1 MESDTPQ
8 ICSYC
13 SALIESDDFLDCSIC
28 ASSVH
33 IKCLKRPGT
42 PGDLLGDVFF
52 TFTCCKCSTLDGK
65 QEQFVRQKLP
75 WLMIITLAIYNLSIK
90 SNGLSH
96 HGHFHW
102 RTHIVS
108 FIDKHWDY
116 LFEPNTKRRKKWI
129 GSVTGTLSHNS
140 PEFFQS
146 GQELFHETGWWK
158 LTYNQSPKFYSKLYE
173 QYSQKRQ
180 QLRNDKRSAEEIS
193 YSSDHSNSATE
204 DVKRRRA
211 DSEDEDHCSRTLPYM
226 GRKTK
231 PKSTKIIKEELKEEP
246 KEEKKREHLNSVQSS
261 LMDFLAENLSSD
273 GLIFNDIQTDDL
285 AKNELLPLIGTSD
298 NSSFFDVSPTK
309 NTDLKLG
316 NFSGEHFDQ
325 DHGNANLEIPS
336 HVSPSDS
343 HDQTLYQPRIV
354 QVTNYQQME
363 ASDSNS
369 QEATIKQELAS
380 ETENESPEGDEDDDE
395 PLQVCAKSLFTKHLK
410 RDYPWL
416 KESQDEEDSVENKS
430 LFLEGRLIQMSEYEE
445 KELYNKLRNILSM
458 EQQCKIEVPTYVR
471 RFYRKLVV
479 RELRRAY
486 SKPLFNIDD
495 CIQKKYEFEN
505 ASKNQVLDRYQI
517 ISISTHTSMTSFHA
531 KIAGS
536 FNYEVFESPYTSRIL
551 HPFIYRNTKCFPP
564 WMKLMCE
571 LEHSVTGNTP
581 KRSTIDFCY
590 VRPNHIAAVNALLQ
604 SLFWPGIDMSEC
616 LSYPD
621 FSVVALYKKLV
632 VGCAFLVPD
641 VGFNEAYISFMAVR
655 PGWQRSGIASFMLY
669 HLIQTCMTKDIT
681 LHVSATNPAVCLYQK
696 FGFKIEEVILGF
708 YEKYLPIDSKHS
720 RHAFF
725 LRLMR

>member
-8 ICSYC
+8 KCSYC
-13 SALIESDDFLDCSIC
+13 SALIESDDFLDCSVC
-28 ASSVH
+28 KSSVH
-33 IKCLKRPGT
+33 TKCLKRPGT

-52 TFTCCKCSTLDGK
+52 IFTCCNCSTLEGK
-65 QEQFVRQKLP
+65 PEQFVRQKLP
-75 WLMIITLAIYNLSIK
+75 WLMIITMAIYNLSIK

-102 RTHIVS
+102 RTHIAS
-108 FIDKHWDY
+108 FIDKHWDH

-129 GSVTGTLSHNS
+129 GSVSGALSHNS

-146 GQELFHETGWWK
+146 GQELFQESGWWK
-158 LTYNQSPKFYSKLYE
+158 LTYNQTPKFYSKLYE

-193 YSSDHSNSATE
+193 FSSDHSNSATE

-211 DSEDEDHCSRTLPYM
+211 DSEDEEHCSRTLPYM
-226 GRKTK
+226 GRKPKTK
-231 PKSTKIIKEELKEEP
+231 PTRPIKLEAIEPEEDETK
-246 KEEKKREHLNSVQSS
+246 HLNSVQSS

-285 AKNELLPLIGTSD
+285 TKNELLPLIGAADTS
-298 NSSFFDVSPTK
+298 NFFDISPTK
-309 NTDLKLG
+309 NNDIKLG
-316 NFSGEHFDQ
+316 SFGDNYEHDEVP
-325 DHGNANLEIPS
+325 HS
-336 HVSPSDS
+336 HLSPSNATDEA
-343 HDQTLYQPRIV
+343 DGLYQPRIL
-354 QVTNYQQME
+354 QVTNYQQMDAAE
-363 ASDSNS
+363 TNS
-369 QEATIKQELAS
+369 ENAAIKEEPQS
-380 ETENESPEGDEDDDE
+380 ESENESYEAEEDDDGPME
-395 PLQVCAKSLFTKHLK
+395 ACGKSLFTKQPK
-410 RDYPWL
+410 REYPWL
-416 KESQDEEDSVENKS
+416 RENQDEEENLENES
-430 LFLEGRLIQMSEYEE
+430 LFMEGRLISMSEYEE
-445 KELYNKLRNILSM
+445 KELYNKLKSILSV
-458 EQQCKIEVPTYVR
+458 EQQCKLEVPTYVR

-486 SKPLFNIDD
+486 SKPLFNIDA
-495 CIQKKYEFEN
+495 CIQNKNELEL
-505 ASKNQVLDRYQI
+505 ASKNQILDRYQI
-517 ISISTHTSMTSFHA
+517 ISTSNPTASMTSFHA

-571 LEHSVTGNTP
+571 LEHSVTGKNP
-581 KRSTIDFCY
+581 KRSTVDFCY

-604 SLFWPGIDMSEC
+604 SNFWPGIDMSEC

-669 HLIQTCMTKDIT
+669 HLIQTCMSKDIT

>member
-1 MESDTPQ
+1 MESDTPKT
-8 ICSYC
+8 CSYC
-13 SALIESDDFLDCSIC
+13 SAVIESDDFLDCTVCHSN
-28 ASSVH
+28 VH

-52 TFTCCKCSTLDGK
+52 IFTCTNCSTLEGK
-65 QEQFVRQKLP
+65 QEEFVRQKLP
-75 WLMIITLAIYNLSIK
+75 WLMIITMAIYNLSIK

-108 FIDKHWDY
+108 FIDKHWEH

-129 GSVTGTLSHNS
+129 GSVSGALSHNS

-146 GQELFHETGWWK
+146 GQELFQESGWWK
-158 LTYNQSPKFYSKLYE
+158 LTYNQTPKFYSKLYE
-173 QYSQKRQ
+173 QFSQKRQ

-211 DSEDEDHCSRTLPYM
+211 DSENEEEHCSRTLPYM
-226 GRKTK
+226 GRKPKTK
-231 PKSTKIIKEELKEEP
+231 PVKQVKVEPVPEEEE
-246 KEEKKREHLNSVQSS
+246 EESKHLNSVQSS

-273 GLIFNDIQTDDL
+273 GLIFNDIQPDDL
-285 AKNELLPLIGTSD
+285 AKNELLPLIGTTD
-298 NSSFFDVSPTK
+298 NSNFFDISPTK
-309 NTDLKLG
+309 NNDLKLG
-316 NFSGEHFDQ
+316 SFSENFDQ
-325 DHGNANLEIPS
+325 DEVPHT
-336 HVSPSDS
+336 SPTKTPEDG
-343 HDQTLYQPRIV
+343 LYLPRIL
-354 QVTNYQQME
+354 QVTNYQQMD
-363 ASDSNS
+363 AADTNS
-369 QEATIKQELAS
+369 EGTTIKEEPAS
-380 ETENESPEGDEDDDE
+380 ESENDDSYEVEEDDDGPVE
-395 PLQVCAKSLFTKHLK
+395 VCAKSLFTKQPI

-416 KESQDEEDSVENKS
+416 SENQDEEENLENES
-430 LFLEGRLIQMSEYEE
+430 LFMEGRLIPMSEYEE

-458 EQQCKIEVPTYVR
+458 EQQCKLEVPTYVR

-486 SKPLFNIDD
+486 SKPLFNIDAYV
-495 CIQKKYEFEN
+495 QNKSEFEN
-505 ASKNQVLDRYQI
+505 ASKNQILDRYQI
-517 ISISTHTSMTSFHA
+517 ISSSNQSAMTSFHA

-536 FNYEVFESPYTSRIL
+536 FLYEVFESPYTSRIL

-571 LEHSVTGNTP
+571 LEHTVTGKTP
-581 KRSTIDFCY
+581 KRSTVDFCY

-604 SLFWPGIDMSEC
+604 SYFWPGIDMSEC

-621 FSVVALYKKLV
+621 FSVVAMYKKLV

-669 HLIQTCMTKDIT
+669 HLIQTCMSKDIT

>member
-1 MESDTPQ
+1 MDSDAPK

-13 SALIESDDFLDCSIC
+13 SALIESDDFLDCTVC
-28 ASSVH
+28 NSSVH

-42 PGDLLGDVFF
+42 PGDILGDVFF
-52 TFTCCKCSTLDGK
+52 IFTCTNCSMLEGK
-65 QEQFVRQKLP
+65 LEQFVRQKLP
-75 WLMIITLAIYNLSIK
+75 WLMVITLAIYNLSIK

-108 FIDKHWDY
+108 FIDKHWEH

-129 GSVTGTLSHNS
+129 GSVSGALSHNS

-146 GQELFHETGWWK
+146 GQELFQESGWWK
-158 LTYNQSPKFYSKLYE
+158 LTYNQTPKFYMKLYE
-173 QYSQKRQ
+173 QFSQKRQ
-180 QLRNDKRSAEEIS
+180 QLRNDKRSAEEVS
-193 YSSDHSNSATE
+193 YSSDHSNSATD
-204 DVKRRRA
+204 DVKRRRV
-211 DSEDEDHCSRTLPYM
+211 DSEDEEHCSRTLPYM
-226 GRKTK
+226 GRKPKTK
-231 PKSTKIIKEELKEEP
+231 PIIPIKVENVDPEEDESK
-246 KEEKKREHLNSVQSS
+246 HLNSVQSS

-273 GLIFNDIQTDDL
+273 GLIFNDIQQDDL
-285 AKNELLPLIGTSD
+285 AKNELLPLIGTTD
-298 NSSFFDVSPTK
+298 NSNFFDLSPTK
-309 NTDLKLG
+309 NNASFSE
-316 NFSGEHFDQ
+316 NFH
-325 DHGNANLEIPS
+325 DHDEIPQA
-336 HVSPSDS
+336 SPSRTPEKTDEII
-343 HDQTLYQPRIV
+343 YQPRIL
-354 QVTNYQQME
+354 QVTNYQQMD
-363 ASDSNS
+363 AADTNS
-369 QEATIKQELAS
+369 EDTAIKEEPAS
-380 ETENESPEGDEDDDE
+380 ESDNDSYDHEEDDDGPME
-395 PLQVCAKSLFTKHLK
+395 VCAKSLFTKHPK
-410 RDYPWL
+410 REYPWL
-416 KESQDEEDSVENKS
+416 KENLDEEENLENEE
-430 LFLEGRLIQMSEYEE
+430 LFMQGRLVTMSEYEE
-445 KELYNKLRNILSM
+445 KELYNKLRNILSL
-458 EQQCKIEVPTYVR
+458 EQQCKLEVPTYVR

-479 RELRRAY
+479 REFKRAY
-486 SKPLFNIDD
+486 SKPLFNVDAY
-495 CIQKKYEFEN
+495 IQSKHELDA
-505 ASKNQVLDRYQI
+505 ASKAHILDRYQI
-517 ISISTHTSMTSFHA
+517 ISSSNQTPMTSFHA

-536 FNYEVFESPYTSRIL
+536 FHYEVFESPYTSRIL

-571 LEHSVTGNTP
+571 LEHSVTGKIP
-581 KRSTIDFCY
+581 KRSTVDFCY

-604 SLFWPGIDMSEC
+604 FNFWPGIDMSEC

-669 HLIQTCMTKDIT
+669 HLIQTCMSKDIT